1 MALLYI
7 LILLGTFLV
16 GIPVAISMGGTSVI
30 LMILERGLTNFKPEV
45 VAQKSMYGLNNFL
58 LISIPLF
65 LYTGKIMN
73 TGSITE
79 KIFGFAQSMVG
90 RLRGGLGHVNIIASI
105 IFAGMTGTATSDAA
119 GLGAIE
125 IKAMREGG
133 YDDGF
138 TFAITGIS
146 STIGPIIPPSI
157 PLVIYGLMSGVSI
170 GALLIAGLIPGL
182 FMAFLMM
189 IYVEIFA
196 TFKKF
201 PRGNR
206 FNFSVFARTGKA
218 AFLPILTPIIIIGGI
233 LSGVF
238 TPTEAAAIAALYA
251 TIIEVFVYKELSWGH
266 LKKILFETLRDSGT
280 IMVICFCA
288 SLYGYMV
295 TRSQLAIQVANMISG
310 VSTDPIIVS
319 FIIVGFL
326 LVVGCFME
334 SLAAITIL
342 TPVFIPVIVKV
353 GIDPLAFGIIMI
365 LTLMI
370 GLLTPPFGIV
380 LFVLS
385 KIGNISLVRIT
396 KAVFPFLIVL
406 LVAVAAMIFFPDI
419 ITWLPKV
426 IMR

>member
-1 MALLYI
+1 M
-7 LILLGTFLV
+7 
-16 GIPVAISMGGTSVI
+16 
-30 LMILERGLTNFKPEV
+30 
-45 VAQKSMYGLNNFL
+45 
-58 LISIPLF
+58 
-65 LYTGKIMN
+65 
-73 TGSITE
+73 
-79 KIFGFAQSMVG
+79 
-90 RLRGGLGHVNIIASI
+90 LR
-105 IFAGMTGTATSDAA
+105 F
-119 GLGAIE
+119 
-125 IKAMREGG
+125 
-133 YDDGF
+133 
-138 TFAITGIS
+138 
-146 STIGPIIPPSI
+146 
-157 PLVIYGLMSGVSI
+157 
-170 GALLIAGLIPGL
+170 
-182 FMAFLMM
+182 
-189 IYVEIFA
+189 FA
-196 TFKKF
+196 TLKKF
-201 PRGNR
+201 PRGNQ
-206 FNFSVFARTGKA
+206 FNLAVFTQTGRA
-218 AFLPILTPIIIIGGI
+218 AFLPILTPVIIIGGI

-251 TIIEVFVYKELSWGH
+251 TIIEVFIYKELSWSH
-266 LKKILFETLRDSGT
+266 LRKILFETLRDSGT

-310 VSTDPIIVS
+310 VSMDPIIVS

-385 KIGNISLVRIT
+385 KIGNISLARIT

-406 LVAVAAMIFFPDI
+406 LIAVAAMIFFPDI
-419 ITWLPKV
+419 ITWLPRI
-426 IMR
+426 IMK

>member
-1 MALLYI
+1 
-7 LILLGTFLV
+7 
-16 GIPVAISMGGTSVI
+16 MGGTSVI
-30 LMILERGLTNFKPEV
+30 LMILERGLDNFKPEI

-73 TGSITE
+73 TGTITE

-133 YDDGF
+133 YDDDF

-170 GALLIAGLIPGL
+170 GSLLIAGLIPGL
-182 FMAFLMM
+182 FMALLMM

-196 TFKKF
+196 TVKKF
-201 PRGNR
+201 PRGER
-206 FNFSVFARTGKA
+206 FRLAVFIKKGKA
-218 AFLPILTPIIIIGGI
+218 AFLPTLTPIIIIGGI

-251 TIIEVFVYKELSWGH
+251 TILEVFVYKELSWDH
-266 LKKILFETLRDSGT
+266 LRKILFETLRDSGT

-295 TRSQLAIQVANMISG
+295 TRSQLALQVANIISG
-310 VSTDPIIVS
+310 ISTDPITVS
-319 FIIVGFL
+319 FIIVAFL

-342 TPVFIPVIVKV
+342 TPVFIPVIVRV

-385 KIGNISLVRIT
+385 KIGNISLVKIT

-406 LVAVAAMIFFPDI
+406 LFAVVTMIFVPEIVTLLPSI
-419 ITWLPKV
+419 IMK
-426 IMR
+426 